1 MRVQPD
7 EALYVVA
14 SSKQPGISAGLASS
28 EERRTPVAMG
38 LRYAQTFGDGGPFV
52 CGDAYERMLLN
63 AARGEQCL
71 SVSAAEL
78 VEAWRIF
85 TPLLHQIDSEQP
97 QPVLHPFGEFPEGY
111 TGSRTIA
118 ELTALFDAC
127 FRLQR
132 EASEA
137 AGRSIPMVVENVRGC
152 VPWVGPAAWN
162 YGSYYLWGDVPA
174 LMPQTIKAQKFNPD
188 GTSHGQGSWFAIA
201 DSKNRGGS
209 KNPGFRFDGSGK
221 SFQSESVARHVDGV
235 KQPGIGGMRENGKGD
250 AWFQDGAAR
259 HGSKSPARKAASAK
273 IAKIPLPLSQ
283 WIARTYKPA
292 RAAA

>member
-1 MRVQPD
+1 MACNQQLFGAPAQNELVMRVQPD

-111 TGSRTIA
+111 AEWARTHGI
-118 ELTALFDAC
+118 EVRPLDA
-127 FRLQR
+127 
-132 EASEA
+132 SWGGKEA
-137 AGRSIPMVVENVRGC
+137 AAKL
-152 VPWVGPAAWN
+152 AAD
-162 YGSYYLWGDVPA
+162 L
-174 LMPQTIKAQKFNPD
+174 
-188 GTSHGQGSWFAIA
+188 
-201 DSKNRGGS
+201 
-209 KNPGFRFDGSGK
+209 
-221 SFQSESVARHVDGV
+221 
-235 KQPGIGGMRENGKGD
+235 
-250 AWFQDGAAR
+250 AA
-259 HGSKSPARKAASAK
+259 HKAA
-273 IAKIPLPLSQ
+273 Q
-283 WIARTYKPA
+283 
-292 RAAA
+292 AAAVATRRAEQSRDDLAFGY